1 MNDDLTGHIPC
12 HAAGRHVCAEPSG
25 RRCVDC
31 DNPAGTRWGPLWCPD
46 CDSRRLARLDAG
58 FKQIAA
64 ETRQL
69 VRQIV
74 HGDAHTGQ
82 DPNPE

>member
-1 MNDDLTGHIPC
+1 
-12 HAAGRHVCAEPSG
+12 
-25 RRCVDC
+25 
-31 DNPAGTRWGPLWCPD
+31 
-46 CDSRRLARLDAG
+46 LARLDAG
-58 FKQIAA
+58 FTQIAA